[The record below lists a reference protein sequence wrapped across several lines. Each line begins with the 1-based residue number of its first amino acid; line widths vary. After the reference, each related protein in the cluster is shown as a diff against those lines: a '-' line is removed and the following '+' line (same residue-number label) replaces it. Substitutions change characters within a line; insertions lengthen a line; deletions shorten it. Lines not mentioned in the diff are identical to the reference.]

1 MTSIVLD
8 ASTSGRS
15 RPSPTPTQRR
25 LLAGLTMLLA
35 VHVAAAALYVIG
47 G

>member
-1 MTSIVLD
+1 MTSITLD
-8 ASTSGRS
+8 VATPGRS
-15 RPSPTPTQRR
+15 HPSPTTTQLR
-25 LLAGLTMLLA
+25 LLAGLTLLLV